1 MSLISYHSCV
11 FLQLLATMQ
20 AFIAHSCVVVCFI
33 AFKLHW
39 SFKNVYNAELCCSL
53 HLFNLF
59 CFRLHCHF
67 FAIGVYNSTT
77 FFIRQTLMLL
87 WQFAHIV
94 ISFKLTF
101 HVLNSQFFDTF
112 TMSYVE
118 CTFQLEQF
126 SFAKK
131 FIACFISYFL
141 WVVEVITKMCFCVRK
156 DSNSRSLNG
165 AMANCLHSC
174 DCPYF
179 L

>member
-1 MSLISYHSCV
+1 MHKCSFNFCSHYFIFQNQKHFSNGLNIMSLISYHSCV

-112 TMSYVE
+112 TM
-118 CTFQLEQF
+118 
-126 SFAKK
+126 
-131 FIACFISYFL
+131 FIYWVYIPTWTIFFCKEVYCMLHFL
-141 WVVEVITKMCFCVRK
+141 FLM
-156 DSNSRSLNG
+156 
-165 AMANCLHSC
+165 SC
-174 DCPYF
+174 WNDH
-179 L
+179 